1 MEYSDMGK
9 VIGIDLGTTNSVVS
23 VWEGGEPVVIENSE
37 GHRTTPSIVN
47 FNKSGDILVGQAA
60 KRVAVTNPE
69 STIYSIKRFM
79 GRKNN
84 EVESEQKMV
93 TYKIVGGAS
102 DLVKVKVGDK
112 EYSPPEISAKVLQE
126 LKSVAESH
134 LGHDVTQAVITVPA
148 YFNDAQR
155 QATKDAGAIAGLE
168 VLRII
173 NEPTAAALAY
183 GIDKK
188 DKAGKIAVFDL
199 GGGTFDVSILEV
211 GDGVFEVLAT
221 NGDSHLGGDDF
232 DEVLINYMADE
243 FLKDKGQD
251 LRKDLMALNR
261 LKEEAEKCKI
271 TLSSASSYD
280 VNLAYITAIDNV
292 PQHLAMTISRSKF
305 EQLSEDLVERTKGPC
320 QTALKDAGLS
330 ASEISDVILVG
341 GSSRIPAIQDMVK
354 KIFGQEPNKSVNP
367 DEVVG
372 MGAAIQ
378 GGILNKDD
386 VGEVVLLDVT
396 PLSLGIETLHGV
408 FTKLIEKNTTIP
420 ARKTQ
425 VFSTAENNQTA
436 VDIRVFQGER
446 EIAEHNRL
454 IGNFRLDELPP
465 APRGVPQ
472 IEVAFDIDA
481 NGILHVTAKDMGT
494 GKEQKIRVESSSGLS
509 EADIENMR
517 KDAELHAEDD
527 KKKKEVAEAKNA
539 ADQLAYGCE
548 KSIKDVGDAI
558 PEDEK
563 KKIEAG
569 IAEVNEAIKSDDL
582 ATIEAATKSLE
593 AASHK
598 LSEILA
604 KKAQEDQAAQQQ
616 AGGPEAASQAAGAD
630 AAASE
635 EDDGTVIDADFEA
648 KE

>member
-1 MEYSDMGK
+1 MGK

-23 VWEGGEPVVIENSE
+23 VWEGSEPIVIENSE

-47 FNKSGDILVGQAA
+47 FNKNGDILVGQAA
-60 KRVAVTNPE
+60 KRVSVTNPK
-69 STIYSIKRFM
+69 STIFSIKRFM
-79 GRKNN
+79 GRRNN
-84 EVESEQKMV
+84 EVKSEQKLV
-93 TYKIVGGAS
+93 PYDLVGGPS

-112 EYSPPEISAKVLQE
+112 EYTPPEISAKVLQE
-126 LKSVAESH
+126 LKSVAEAH
-134 LGHDVTQAVITVPA
+134 LGHDVSQAVITVPA

-188 DKAGKIAVFDL
+188 EKNGKIAVFDL

-211 GDGVFEVLAT
+211 GDGVFEVLST

-243 FLKDKGQD
+243 FQKDKSVD

-271 TLSSASSYD
+271 TLSSTTSYD

-305 EQLSEDLVERTKGPC
+305 EQLSEELVERTKIPC
-320 QTALKDAGLS
+320 QTALKDAGIS
-330 ASEISDVILVG
+330 TSEISDVILVG
-341 GSSRIPAIQDMVK
+341 GSSRIPAIQEMVK
-354 KIFGQEPNKSVNP
+354 KIFGKEPNRSVNP

-386 VGEVVLLDVT
+386 VGEVVLLDVS

-420 ARKTQ
+420 AKKTQ

-454 IGNFRLDELPP
+454 LGNFRLDEIPP

-472 IEVAFDIDA
+472 IEVAFDVDA
-481 NGILHVTAKDMGT
+481 NGILHVTAKDLGT

-509 EADIENMR
+509 EEEIEKMR
-517 KDAELHAEDD
+517 KDAELHADED
-527 KKKKEVAEAKNA
+527 KKKKEIAEAKNK
-539 ADQLAYGCE
+539 ADQLAYACE
-548 KSIKDVGDAI
+548 KSLKDVGDQI
-558 PEDEK
+558 SDDEK
-563 KKIEAG
+563 KNIEKG
-569 IAEVNEAIKSDDL
+569 IEEVKEAIKGDDL
-582 ATIEAATKSLE
+582 ARIEASSKTLE
-593 AASHK
+593 EASHK
-598 LSEILA
+598 MSDIIY
-604 KKAQEDQAAQQQ
+604 KKAQEEQAAQQQ
-616 AGGPEAASQAAGAD
+616 GGQEAGAGAASGAED
-630 AAASE
+630 SAPKSD
-635 EDDGTVIDADFEA
+635 DDGTVIDADFEA